1 MKAKYTKSDLTPA
14 FNREQKR
21 ALAKRFNMTVA
32 QIEQIFEKATVDY
45 HFDTYPEGSKV
56 KLKYDEI
63 MSDSSSKSELY
74 LKFIE
79 EHKDDTLTVEYD
91 PQYGPTP
98 SIVCLAEDTGETKWT
113 FHISELELI
122 DTPSDLVVGE
132 SDSTT

>member
-1 MKAKYTKSDLTPA
+1 MKANYNKSDLTPA

-32 QIEQIFEKATVDY
+32 QIEQLFEKATVDY

-63 MSDSSSKSELY
+63 MENSHSELY
-74 LKFIE
+74 TKFVE
-79 EHKDDTLTVEYD
+79 DHKDDILTVEYD

-98 SIVCLAEDTGETKWT
+98 SIVCLAEDTGEVKWT
-113 FHISELELI
+113 FHINELELI

-132 SDSTT
+132 SSPT

>member
-1 MKAKYTKSDLTPA
+1 MKAHINKSELEPV

-21 ALAKRFNMTVA
+21 RLAKKFNMTVA
-32 QIEQIFEKATVDY
+32 QIDQILNRATVDY

-63 MSDSSSKSELY
+63 MSNTSSKSELY

-79 EHKDDTLTVEYD
+79 DHKDDILTVEYD

-98 SIVCLAEDTGETKWT
+98 SIVCLAEDTGEVKWT
-113 FHISELELI
+113 FHVSELELI
-122 DTPSDLVVGE
+122 DTPTDLVVGE
-132 SDSTT
+132 Q